1 MKDDWISIL
10 AMYSSYVFSDTKQK
24 ILEVEQKIAK
34 HEKDSKEQRKQKN
47 AYENKGKDADESDNM
62 DAVWESD
69 QSDYSLE
76 DFSDLI
82 GTFVEEGHVQRF
94 YEKWL
99 QEIQHDTH
107 RIERVKVLKT
117 EAENFYE
124 GKGARGANLVENLD
138 KMFADRTKM
147 VDFKR
152 KSIDE
157 VESIKKDAKGRLM
170 DTKRKFEKVRMLA
183 DREIRGS
190 QNDGEENEKSTIL
203 GSAQLI

>member
-1 MKDDWISIL
+1 
-10 AMYSSYVFSDTKQK
+10 
-24 ILEVEQKIAK
+24 
-34 HEKDSKEQRKQKN
+34 
-47 AYENKGKDADESDNM
+47 
-62 DAVWESD
+62 
-69 QSDYSLE
+69 
-76 DFSDLI
+76 
-82 GTFVEEGHVQRF
+82 
-94 YEKWL
+94 
-99 QEIQHDTH
+99 
-107 RIERVKVLKT
+107 VLKT

-190 QNDGEENEKSTIL
+190 
-203 GSAQLI
+203 